1 MELIEIAK
9 KYFEFFSN
17 KDIQNLKNLFSENII
32 LKDWEIEAN
41 GIKSVLEANQNIFNS
56 VDSIVVSLRNIYQD
70 KLVQFLQ
77 QENLM
82 YFRGDEK
89 DIIKRLFD
97 AANFYNTDIVIDV
110 EGDDFFTDPLLVDKL
125 ALEMKNSSFD
135 FICMI

>member
-70 KLVQFLQ
+70 KLVL
-77 QENLM
+77 
-82 YFRGDEK
+82 
-89 DIIKRLFD
+89 IC
-97 AANFYNTDIVIDV
+97 VID
-110 EGDDFFTDPLLVDKL
+110 LVINNTQKL
-125 ALEMKNSSFD
+125 KVIDILKFNSSKKIEEILAFKQ
-135 FICMI
+135 